1 MEAVIIGFALLI
13 FLILVIRMPI
23 AFAMAIVGF
32 FGFAILQGLSFDN
45 MFEFRWT
52 ASLTLASNRVIET
65 AQEYSLSVVPLF
77 ILMGNFV
84 TRSGLSQEL
93 YNAAYTFLGHRRGGL
108 AMSTV
113 VACGGFS
120 AICGSSLATSATMAK
135 VALPPMRKFGY
146 ADSLA
151 TASIAAGGTLGILI
165 PPSVILVIY
174 GLLTETSIRELFA
187 AGFLPGLLGVVLY
200 MGAVRWV
207 VMRNPEAGPAGDRST
222 WAERIDALKGIWGV
236 LLLFTIVMGGI
247 YLGIFTPTEAAG
259 IGAAGA
265 FLIALMRRQLNLVAT
280 YEVLADTA
288 RTSTMLF
295 GVIIGALIFSDF
307 INRAGLPTFLL
318 EFVQTLDV
326 SPMVVI
332 LVILGIYILLGMVFE
347 SLSMLLLTVPVLYP
361 LVDSL
366 GFDLVWYGIVVVVV
380 TEISLIT
387 PPVGM
392 NVFVLSAVLRD
403 VRTGTI
409 FRGVT
414 PFWCADIV
422 RLALIVA
429 FVPITLFL
437 PELLYRQ

>member
-1 MEAVIIGFALLI
+1 MEAVVIGFALLI
-13 FLILVIRMPI
+13 FLILVVRMPI

-32 FGFAILQGLSFDN
+32 FGFAILQGLTFEN
-45 MFEFRWT
+45 MFDFRWK

-65 AQEYSLSVVPLF
+65 AQEYGLSVVPLF

-84 TRSGLSQEL
+84 TRSGLSHEL

-187 AGFLPGLLGVVLY
+187 AGFIPGLLGIILY

-207 VMRNPEAGPAGDRST
+207 VMRNPKSGPAGERST

-247 YLGIFTPTEAAG
+247 YMGVFTPTEAAG

-265 FLIALMRRQLNLVAT
+265 FVIALARRKLTLVST
-280 YEVLADTA
+280 YEVLSDTA

-318 EFVQTLDV
+318 EFVQDLDV

-361 LVDSL
+361 LIDSL

-409 FRGVT
+409 FKGVT

-437 PELLYRQ
+437 PELLYR